1 MLYCLYAFFNDVFIL
16 ICNRFGFQHLKFH
29 ALSLFTI
36 IEFCLFSLAIFYL
49 ISKFALKKIIIGI
62 IPVFIAF
69 SLIQYINSNPEDDI
83 DSLSISVEYI
93 IIIIFTLFYFY
104 EEISIPQA
112 TFIYSTKAFW
122 LITGILIYSAGTF
135 FLFLF
140 SDNLT
145 DDEWEKWS
153 IINYVFTILKNTCFG
168 IAVTIKHTPD
178 PLLSYES
185 DSETN
190 EIPENNLTINS
201 NP

>member
-1 MLYCLYAFFNDVFIL
+1 
-16 ICNRFGFQHLKFH
+16 
-29 ALSLFTI
+29 
-36 IEFCLFSLAIFYL
+36 LFSAAIFTL
-49 ISKFALKKIIIGI
+49 LKISQLKKIIIGI
-62 IPVFIAF
+62 IPVFLAF
-69 SLIQYINSNPEDDI
+69 SLIQYIKSNPDDEI

-93 IIIIFTLFYFY
+93 IIIIFCLLYFY
-104 EEISIPQA
+104 EEINVPQV

-122 LITGILIYSAGTF
+122 IITGILIYSAGTF

-145 DDEWEKWS
+145 DDEWKKWS

>member
-1 MLYCLYAFFNDVFIL
+1 MYTFLNDVFI
-16 ICNRFGFQHLKFH
+16 IVCSYYGFPLLNFH
-29 ALSLFTI
+29 ALSLFTLV
-36 IEFCLFSLAIFYL
+36 EFCLFSAAIFTL
-49 ISKFALKKIIIGI
+49 LKISQLKKIIIGI
-62 IPVFIAF
+62 IPVFLAF
-69 SLIQYINSNPEDDI
+69 SLIQYIKSNADDEI

-93 IIIIFTLFYFY
+93 ILIIFCLLYFY
-104 EEISIPQA
+104 EEINVPQV

-122 LITGILIYSAGTF
+122 IITGILIYSAGTF

-145 DDEWEKWS
+145 DDEWKKWS

>member
-1 MLYCLYAFFNDVFIL
+1 M
-16 ICNRFGFQHLKFH
+16 
-29 ALSLFTI
+29 
-36 IEFCLFSLAIFYL
+36 FSLATFYL
-49 ISKFALKKIIIGI
+49 LSNPYLKKIIIGF
-62 IPVFIAF
+62 IPIFFAF
-69 SLIQYINSNPEDDI
+69 SLIQYIKSNPEDEI

-93 IIIIFTLFYFY
+93 LIIIFTLFYFY

-122 LITGILIYSAGTF
+122 IITGILIYSAGTF

-140 SDNLT
+140 SENLS
-145 DDEWEKWS
+145 DEEWDRMV

-185 DSETN
+185 DSDNN

>member
-1 MLYCLYAFFNDVFIL
+1 MFSTAI
-16 ICNRFGFQHLKFH
+16 
-29 ALSLFTI
+29 
-36 IEFCLFSLAIFYL
+36 FSLLTTAN
-49 ISKFALKKIIIGI
+49 LKKIILGI
-62 IPVFIAF
+62 IPIFLAF
-69 SLIQYINSNPEDDI
+69 SLIQYIKSNPEDEI

-93 IIIIFTLFYFY
+93 IIIIFCILYFY
-104 EEISIPQA
+104 EEINIPQA

-122 LITGILIYSAGTF
+122 LITGILIYSTGTF

-145 DDEWEKWS
+145 DEEWNKWS
-153 IINYVFTILKNTCFG
+153 IINSVFTILKNACFG

-190 EIPENNLTINS
+190 EFPENNLTINS

>member
-1 MLYCLYAFFNDVFIL
+1 MFIL
-16 ICNRFGFQHLKFH
+16 ISNYYGFKVFNFH
-29 ALSLFTI
+29 ALSLFTV
-36 IEFCLFSLAIFYL
+36 IEFCLFSLATFYL
-49 ISKFALKKIIIGI
+49 LSNSYLKKIIIGF
-62 IPVFIAF
+62 IPIFFAF
-69 SLIQYINSNPEDDI
+69 SLIQYIKSNPEDEI

-93 IIIIFTLFYFY
+93 LIIIFTLFYFY

-122 LITGILIYSAGTF
+122 IITGILIYSAGTF

-140 SDNLT
+140 SDNLS
-145 DDEWEKWS
+145 DDEWEKYS